1 MGIREFASQEEYAFF
16 CVLLMFLE
24 DREPDEQFI
33 LSQLTDYV
41 AANLPGGA
49 PDWTSYTPAQEVDPG
64 PPVCPGTGAA
74 GCD

>member
-24 DREPDEQFI
+24 DREPGEQFI

-49 PDWTSYTPAQEVDPG
+49 PDWTSYTQRRRLIRVLRYAQ
-64 PPVCPGTGAA
+64 AQ
-74 GCD
+74 GCWM